1 MINLYHMELLDKTLE
16 KAGLRRNE
24 IRAYLYLLEH
34 GTSTPPQI
42 ARSTKIA
49 RPNLYSSLQTLK
61 DRGLISEQRKGSRK
75 TYIAVDP
82 SVLVQTLEHQTEEM
96 RQILPDLRGL
106 YAAQTNKPVIKY
118 YEGTEQVKEIFYEML
133 ETKNVYGVAST
144 KKLYDALGWDFFTTY
159 IKKMK
164 DRGIVLH
171 DILTEDSSTTSA
183 QTPIKL
189 LKGLY
194 DARILPKGT
203 ENLAVDILVWDDKVA
218 LISTEAPIFGTLIKN
233 QAIASVLKIM
243 FNLSWKQL
251 S

>member
-1 MINLYHMELLDKTLE
+1 MNTIRNQLLQSGLLE
-16 KAGLRRNE
+16 SE
-24 IRAYLYLLEH
+24 ITVYVYLLEH
-34 GTSTPPQI
+34 GVSSPPQI
-42 ARSTKIA
+42 AKSTKIA
-49 RPNLYSSLQTLK
+49 RPNLYGTLRSLK
-61 DRGLISEQRKGSRK
+61 EKGLVVEQKNGKRNV
-75 TYIAVDP
+75 YLAADP
-82 SVLVQTLEHQTEEM
+82 SILVQTLSARTAAME
-96 RQILPDLRGL
+96 QILPDLRSL
-106 YAAQTNKPVIKY
+106 YATQKNKPTIKY
-118 YEGTEQVKEIFYEML
+118 FEGVEQVKEIFYEML
-133 ETKNVYGVAST
+133 EAKSVYGVAST
-144 KKLYDALGWDFFTTY
+144 KKLYDTLGWDFFTDY

-183 QTPIKL
+183 KTPIEL

-194 DARILPKGT
+194 DARFLPKDV

-218 LISTEAPIFGTLIKN
+218 LISTETPVFGTLIKN